1 MSIVSLGNRKAE
13 DITRSFFPLVQ
24 ETGEKA
30 RIPSQLSEAV
40 MMATMLLP
48 GTVILYYG
56 DEIGMSDPAQPISCL
71 ETEDP
76 YALPPYSGEVVCL
89 GSPPRSRDPARTPM
103 QVGDTMSWNVVVVV
117 AVVVVAAAAAARSS
131 S

>member
-1 MSIVSLGNRKAE
+1 
-13 DITRSFFPLVQ
+13 
-24 ETGEKA
+24 
-30 RIPSQLSEAV
+30 

-103 QVGDTMSWNVVVVV
+103 QVGGTMSWNVVVVV
-117 AVVVVAAAAAARSS
+117 AVVAVRLHRFASPVEKVEFEIDKARSCS
-131 S
+131 N

>member
-1 MSIVSLGNRKAE
+1 
-13 DITRSFFPLVQ
+13 
-24 ETGEKA
+24 
-30 RIPSQLSEAV
+30 

-117 AVVVVAAAAAARSS
+117 AAAVAASVVLLLLLLLLLLMLLLLMMMLVFIDSLFLLKWSS
-131 S
+131 SKCS